1 MGKETGVKAP
11 LACIGPAGI
20 ESNGLRRLE
29 RLEMLI

>member
-11 LACIGPAGI
+11 LECIRPAGI
-20 ESNGLRRLE
+20 GSNGLQRLE